1 MDGKVKGKFIE
12 VEMKSPMSLLHR
24 TMSLPYEPRGM
35 IQNSVG
41 PIDRLPG
48 LQIGQRWT
56 TRVVNPLTGLVE
68 EVKVEVTGK
77 HSIQWDNQ
85 LVPTLEVV
93 QHMTGIS
100 ARTWVRRDG
109 LVLRQELPVS
119 IFKHL
124 ILERL
129 PERGERGQGR
139 DPSP

>member
-1 MDGKVKGKFIE
+1 LQ
-12 VEMKSPMSLLHR
+12 SAMSLVHW
-24 TMSLPYEPRGM
+24 TKSIPYESRGM
-35 IQNSVG
+35 IQNSIG

-48 LQIGQRWT
+48 LQVGQRWS

-68 EVKVEVTGK
+68 VVKVEVTGK
-77 HSIQWDNQ
+77 HSIQWDNA

-93 QHMTGIS
+93 QHLPGIS
-100 ARTWVRRDG
+100 ARTWVRKDG

-129 PERGERGQGR
+129 PDRGERGHVGVQA
-139 DPSP
+139 P